1 MTDLEILKK
10 MTYPSERTPE
20 DVHKYY
26 KRALAEL
33 EKRFENKKDHPNY
46 KELRAL
52 LIDQVNDELYDYGH
66 DISNRRAT
74 ET

>member
-1 MTDLEILKK
+1 MT
-10 MTYPSERTPE
+10 ERSLE
-20 DVHKYY
+20 DVYAYY
-26 KRALAEL
+26 KRALASL

-66 DISNRRAT
+66 SRFDRRT
-74 ET
+74 GELREGGDQSRT

>member
-1 MTDLEILKK
+1 MTDLETLRK
-10 MTYPSERTPE
+10 MTERTPE
-20 DVHKYY
+20 DVYAYY
-26 KRALAEL
+26 KRALALL

-66 DISNRRAT
+66 DLTDRRAT